1 MHKAP
6 HLSHHY

>member
-6 HLSHHY
+6 H